1 MFKNYFKIA
10 WRNLVRNKSYA
21 LLNVLGLSV
30 GLACCILITLYVL
43 NELSY
48 DKFHDNYED
57 LYRVTESVDEEGKLQ
72 TYASTYT
79 ALAPALK
86 NYFPE
91 IDNIT
96 HVYPISG
103 LVTGPDNSKF
113 QEDDIVLADS
123 AFLTMFSFEMLQGD
137 KNTALDRP
145 FTMVIT
151 PSVATKF
158 FGNENPV
165 GKTLAFKD
173 ARQSF
178 DFQITGVVQEPPSNS
193 HIKYKYIISYESLRN
208 LRNWEYNQKY
218 YPPMYTYALVKN
230 PTDVQK
236 MESFMDQFTLQ
247 YYGEE
252 NGYSNGFNFQ
262 PVSDIHLRSNLGN
275 EMSANFDI
283 TYIYIFL
290 AISIF
295 ILIIACINFMN
306 LATARSLKRIKEVGM
321 RKTLGAQKGQLIRQF
336 LSEAIL
342 MTFISLVLAVLMVEA
357 VIPYFND
364 MAGKALEFGIFSS
377 WESITVLIGLVVI
390 VGTISGSY
398 PAFYLSSFKPI
409 QSLKGDKAKQSS
421 SSIFFRR
428 GLVVFQFFISTSLI
442 FGTII
447 IMKQLDFLK
456 NSRLGFDKEQ
466 VLMVQMRETAD
477 QINAKALKQE
487 MLSVPGVKSVSAA
500 SGVPGIASGIHGF
513 TVIPK
518 RNEADSAIFQTLTVD
533 FDYLKTLGIDIQQGR
548 DFSEDYGTDESSAFI
563 INKTA
568 AKKFDFDNPLG
579 EELVLKYWLSSEV
592 EKSGQVVGVVDDFQY
607 HSLHKSIDPVIIHV
621 LSGTYYH
628 DYITIKLG
636 TNDYQATIGEI
647 ESKWKA
653 FNPNRPMEFAFLD
666 DTFDALY
673 RSESRLSQVF
683 NVFALIAVFI
693 ACLGLFGLASYST
706 EQRFKEIGIRKVLGA
721 NITNI
726 LGLLGKEFTVL
737 ILIALIIGF
746 PVAYLVTN
754 EWLNNFAARID
765 ISIWLF
771 LGSSLIVLLI
781 AWATISYQS
790 VKAALMNPVKSLKSE

>member
-1 MFKNYFKIA
+1 MLKNYFKIA

-48 DKFHDNYED
+48 DKFHENYED
-57 LYRVTESVDEEGKLQ
+57 LYRITESVDEEGKAQ
-72 TYASTYT
+72 TYASTYS

-91 IDNIT
+91 INEVT

-103 LVTGPDNSKF
+103 LVIGPDNTKF

-137 KNTALDRP
+137 KSTALDQP

-158 FGNENPV
+158 FGNENPI

-306 LATARSLKRIKEVGM
+306 LATARSMKRIKEVGM

-342 MTFISLVLAVLMVEA
+342 MTFISLVLAVLIVET
-357 VIPYFND
+357 VIPYFNEIS
-364 MAGKALEFGIFSS
+364 GKALEFGIFSS

-390 VGTISGSY
+390 VGMISGSY

-421 SSIFFRR
+421 SGIFFRR

-447 IMKQLDFLK
+447 ITKQLDFLK
-456 NSRLGFDKEQ
+456 NARLGFDKEQ
-466 VLMVQMRETAD
+466 VLMIQMRETAD

-487 MLSVPGVKSVSAA
+487 MLSLPGVKNVSAA

-513 TVIPK
+513 TVIPTK
-518 RNEADSAIFQTLTVD
+518 NEADSAIFQTLTVD
-533 FDYLKTLGIDIQQGR
+533 FDYLKTLGIKVQQGR

-563 INKTA
+563 INRTA
-568 AKKFDFDNPLG
+568 AKKFNFDNPLG
-579 EELVLKYWLSSEV
+579 EELMLKYWLSNEV
-592 EKSGQVVGVVDDFQY
+592 EKSGQVIGVVDDFQY

-673 RSESRLSQVF
+673 RSESRLSRVF
-683 NVFALIAVFI
+683 NAFALIAVFI

-726 LGLLGKEFTVL
+726 LGLLGKEFTIL
-737 ILIALIIGF
+737 ILIALTIGF

-781 AWATISYQS
+781 AWTTISYQS